1 MVRTLVETTTENTT
15 TMLLRPQTLNIRDEF
30 RNLLNMRFGDNNP
43 RLPSTPGITVDS
55 NQTIPVI
62 DREGIIELNN
72 STSSERRLEFM
83 ENVISLENSDENRL
97 FLIQN
102 TSNQVRTYLHDLL
115 IRSAN
120 NSNISEE
127 DLYRIGNI
135 FLYTISNLDIEGL
148 ILRDVIQ
155 NMRESMVIYNTN
167 QVFSILDTQIDSYN
181 NYLDRA
187 RLATE
192 TQLEER
198 VQEFHQE
205 VDQRIALNRRRLLYT
220 GVGILGSMALTT
232 LGMPPLGGLLVRSV
246 TAPTSS
252 IISSNSVE
260 EIIRFRDV
268 WDAALK
274 KMLNIIQK

>member
-135 FLYTISNLDIEGL
+135 FLYTISNLE
-148 ILRDVIQ
+148 RCYSKYE
-155 NMRESMVIYNTN
+155 RIYGD
-167 QVFSILDTQIDSYN
+167 L
-181 NYLDRA
+181 
-187 RLATE
+187 
-192 TQLEER
+192 
-198 VQEFHQE
+198 
-205 VDQRIALNRRRLLYT
+205 
-220 GVGILGSMALTT
+220 
-232 LGMPPLGGLLVRSV
+232 
-246 TAPTSS
+246 
-252 IISSNSVE
+252 
-260 EIIRFRDV
+260 
-268 WDAALK
+268 
-274 KMLNIIQK
+274 